1 MAMLDMT
8 DFKSNR
14 EPIPFALD
22 NEPPPTQFGNMGDP
36 FIRSMT
42 DKERGTFRYLRHRHG
57 AATARRLVQ
66 FRRENPGVAFPR
78 VVRRSYPVTAEKIFV
93 DGWFIGLT
101 SNDRVR
107 IVLDGVVHD
116 LTVSQA
122 GEVGAALARIAA

>member
-1 MAMLDMT
+1 MLDMT
-8 DFKSNR
+8 DIKSNH

-22 NEPPPTQFGNMGDP
+22 NKPPPTQFGNAGDP
-36 FIRSMT
+36 FIKSMT
-42 DKERGTFRYLRHRHG
+42 DKERGSFLYLRQRHG

-66 FRRENPGVAFPR
+66 FKRENPGVALPR
-78 VVRRSYPVTAEKIFV
+78 LVRRSYPVTADKIFV
-93 DGWFIGLT
+93 DGWFIGLA

-122 GEVGAALARIAA
+122 GEVGAALVRIAA